1 MFSSSRRRVL
11 SQMLGGL
18 AVSTVPIAAWWYT
31 ARRARAKLAEDVRT
45 QIRIPGSHDVLDQIL
60 EDRCQ
65 AGDVILFDRRCES
78 CAHSPWAALAC
89 VVAKGALCDDSA
101 SSDRTVSEGRFD
113 HMGVVVPGYIR
124 KRADEWDPANLLL
137 LEATASGIVA
147 RPLKARLEH
156 SQAKSIVL
164 VPLQVPGERRNA
176 ISGGGDDENS
186 NNNGSSRSSSTAAV
200 TPSAQAQSAA
210 RTRLYME
217 KQLVKFRDTWV
228 TLGQAQN
235 YHWMH
240 NTLVLGGATL
250 AAVGLE
256 SYATG
261 PVSPAAWLVLM
272 GLQSAAAATNLDE
285 KQRLRVQPEDFV
297 RHPSM
302 TQERAIRLRPG
313 WRLLAPINVR
323 SR

>member
-1 MFSSSRRRVL
+1 MG
-11 SQMLGGL
+11 QMLGGV
-18 AVSTVPIAAWWYT
+18 AVATVPVAAWWVT
-31 ARRARAKLAEDVRT
+31 AVRARRKIAEDVRT
-45 QIRIPGSHDVLDQIL
+45 QMRIPGAQDVLDQIL

-65 AGDVILFDRRCES
+65 AGDVILFDRRCEGA
-78 CAHSPWAALAC
+78 AHSPWAALAC

-101 SSDRTVSEGRFD
+101 SADRTVSEGRFD
-113 HMGVVVPGYIR
+113 HMGLVVPGYIH
-124 KRADEWDPANLLL
+124 KPADAWDPANLLL

-147 RPLKARLEH
+147 RPLKARIEH
-156 SQAKSIVL
+156 SQAKSIIL

-176 ISGGGDDENS
+176 LDDDDD
-186 NNNGSSRSSSTAAV
+186 NNNSVSSRTAAV

-210 RTRLYME
+210 RTRQYME
-217 KQLVKFRDTWV
+217 KQLCKFRDTWV
-228 TLGQAQN
+228 SLGERQH

-240 NTLVLGGATL
+240 STLVLGGAAL
-250 AAVGLE
+250 AGVGLQD
-256 SYATG
+256 YARG

-285 KQRLRVQPEDFV
+285 KQRLVVQPEDFV